1 MIDSKTKLC
10 ELRDKWQAAF
20 ENEKARILVC
30 AGTGCVA
37 NGSLEVYEALKK
49 EVEGY
54 GDYVTV
60 DLIIEENKSG
70 VSVVKSGCHGFVK
83 WGLVRLEPPVYYTP
97 GSSGRRQ
104 RDVDALVKGKE
115 PVERLLYHH
124 PTTGGIYKE
133 EQISLL

>member
-20 ENEKARILVC
+20 ENEKARILC

-37 NGSLEVYEALKK
+37 NGSLEVYEALK

-70 VSVVKSGCHGFVK
+70 VSVVKRMPWLCEMGF
-83 WGLVRLEPPVYYTP
+83 LVP
-97 GSSGRRQ
+97 
-104 RDVDALVKGKE
+104 
-115 PVERLLYHH
+115 
-124 PTTGGIYKE
+124 
-133 EQISLL
+133 